1 MSDNDWDVLG
11 DYAQGTDAPQRA
23 TAAALDRMDGA
34 RTIVLVEGVSDQ
46 IAVEA
51 LAERLGRDLTAENA
65 VVVPIGGAQAARKFV
80 DQLGDSG
87 ARLLG
92 LCDHNEREFFHTALP
107 EDDVFVCDPDLEVEL
122 FDALEPA
129 EIEAAME
136 AEGEL
141 GSFRTFQKQR
151 EWRDRPYAD
160 QLRRWFS
167 AGYRR
172 KSRYA
177 RRFVLTTP
185 VDRLPAPLLSLLDRI

>member
-23 TAAALDRMDGA
+23 TATALDGIGDA

-51 LAERLGRDLTAENA
+51 LAARLGRDLAA
-65 VVVPIGGAQAARKFV
+65 DGIAVVPIGGAQAARKYV
-80 DQLGDSG
+80 ETLGAAG
-87 ARLLG
+87 VELVG
-92 LCDHNEREFFHTALP
+92 LCDYNERSFFIEALP
-107 EDDVFVCDPDLEVEL
+107 ADAVFVCDPDLEGEFHETL
-122 FDALEPA
+122 TPA
-129 EIEAAME
+129 EIEAAMD

-151 EWRDRPYAD
+151 EWRDQPYAD
-160 QLRRWFS
+160 QLSRWFTT
-167 AGYRR
+167 GYRR

-177 RRFVLTTP
+177 RRFVVDTP
-185 VDRLPAPLLSLLDRI
+185 VDRLPSPLLSLLDRI